1 MGQFEA
7 DRVGQFQPDEMG
19 QPKSESID
27 QCDRILHQEV
37 VYLRKSP
44 VILILNRSIRIK

>member
-27 QCDRILHQEV
+27 QCDRILHFMCINT
-37 VYLRKSP
+37 
-44 VILILNRSIRIK
+44 ILKE